1 MNRLVIL
8 KRGIALAVVL
18 AALCGFSVK
27 SRAGVIVP
35 GTEAAHIAFAA
46 DPIFQSVGSV
56 AGWDGANWRLVG
68 TGVLID
74 QDWVMLTG
82 HELTTFGYTTYRF
95 SLGNDLFQPNTGRS
109 VADAYYVAGSGG
121 NFFNPDLGLMHLSDP
136 ITSVTPA
143 VIYHGD
149 DLTVGT
155 RVVFAGYGLPA
166 YFPTGE
172 LAFDGK
178 KRGGENLIENIGPTS
193 FLAADRIEWDF
204 GPATGTSSLPL
215 EMSASNF
222 DSGSGTFAFID
233 GQWQLVGIVAQ
244 GAPLRSTVAVRP
256 SAYSAWTNEIIGVPE
271 PSSFLLALTGA
282 AGAWMVAR
290 FRGRKRGHSTFRVC
304 VQRLYEMAGEDPPG
318 GPGLD

>member
-1 MNRLVIL
+1 MNRFVVL
-8 KRGIALAVVL
+8 KRGIALAAIL

-74 QDWVMLTG
+74 TDWVMLTG

-136 ITSVTPA
+136 ITSVAPA
-143 VIYHGD
+143 VIYDGD
-149 DLTVGT
+149 GLTVGT
-155 RVVFAGYGLPA
+155 RVVMAGYGLPA

-178 KRGGENLIENIGPTS
+178 KRGGENIIDEIGPNAGM
-193 FLAADRIEWDF
+193 AADRFGWDF
-204 GPATGTSSLPL
+204 GPAYGTPSQPL
-215 EMSASNF
+215 EMSGSNF

-233 GQWQLVGIVAQ
+233 GKWQLVGIVAQ
-244 GAPLRSTVAVRP
+244 GAPLRYTVAVRP
-256 SAYSAWTNEIIGVPE
+256 SAYTPWTNEIMGVPE

-282 AGAWMVAR
+282 AGIWIVTR
-290 FRGRKRGHSTFRVC
+290 ISKR
-304 VQRLYEMAGEDPPG
+304 A
-318 GPGLD
+318 